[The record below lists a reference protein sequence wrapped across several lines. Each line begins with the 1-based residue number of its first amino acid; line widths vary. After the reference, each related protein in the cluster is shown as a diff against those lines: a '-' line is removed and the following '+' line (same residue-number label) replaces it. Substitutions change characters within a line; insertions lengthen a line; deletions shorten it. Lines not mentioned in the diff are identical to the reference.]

1 MITENTTILEAM
13 GKNPKSIQVFV
24 KHGMKCL
31 GWGGVTRE
39 SIGQVARE
47 QGINLESILDELQ
60 SLDNS

>member
-31 GWGGVTRE
+31 G
-39 SIGQVARE
+39 
-47 QGINLESILDELQ
+47 
-60 SLDNS
+60 